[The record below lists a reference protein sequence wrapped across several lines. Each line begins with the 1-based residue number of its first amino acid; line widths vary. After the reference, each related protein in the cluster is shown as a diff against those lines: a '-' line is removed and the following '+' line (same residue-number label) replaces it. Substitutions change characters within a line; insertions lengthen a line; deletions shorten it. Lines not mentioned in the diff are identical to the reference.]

1 MPVTH
6 AGERAARPAETRLL
20 ALAPGGAGR
29 LRVPDLQGREARV
42 APRDPRPV
50 RRQRRGG
57 AAARSVEE
65 GLDETLTRHRLG
77 VFPELGRR
85 FKTTNLIETVKAE
98 LERKSLEV
106 DHRRTSD
113 ESQPGVRWPCS
124 SSNNRSGA

>member
-1 MPVTH
+1 M
-6 AGERAARPAETRLL
+6 
-20 ALAPGGAGR
+20 
-29 LRVPDLQGREARV
+29 
-42 APRDPRPV
+42 
-50 RRQRRGG
+50 
-57 AAARSVEE
+57 EE

-113 ESQPGVRWPCS
+113 ERQPGVRWPCS
-124 SSNNRSGA
+124 PSNNRSGA